1 MYSGDEKRYR
11 KDDRKKNSEKNTN
24 VMCKVQDFT
33 EEILDKIMIGKLIK
47 LFYNVAYVCVSS
59 FFLFFYLYVFVTA
72 QIQQ

>member
-1 MYSGDEKRYR
+1 
-11 KDDRKKNSEKNTN
+11 
-24 VMCKVQDFT
+24 MCKVQDFT

-47 LFYNVAYVCVSS
+47 LFYNVAYVCVPS